1 MEEIW
6 GRGVCEEWG
15 EERDNCWS
23 DKKGFGLTRDTHDC
37 VYFIDK
43 LLLMLLFSMRLNSF
57 WYEIVYIGVFC
68 LDFLLGINVHN
79 FHIQDNYFMHVL
91 CS

>member
-37 VYFIDK
+37 VFYRQTFADAA
-43 LLLMLLFSMRLNSF
+43 FFNSF
-57 WYEIVYIGVFC
+57 WYENSVYIGVFC

-79 FHIQDNYFMHVL
+79 FHVQDNYFMRIL

>member
-43 LLLMLLFSMRLNSF
+43 PLLTLLFSMRLNSF
-57 WYEIVYIGVFC
+57 WYEIVYYRSV
-68 LDFLLGINVHN
+68 LLRFFAG
-79 FHIQDNYFMHVL
+79 Y
-91 CS
+91 